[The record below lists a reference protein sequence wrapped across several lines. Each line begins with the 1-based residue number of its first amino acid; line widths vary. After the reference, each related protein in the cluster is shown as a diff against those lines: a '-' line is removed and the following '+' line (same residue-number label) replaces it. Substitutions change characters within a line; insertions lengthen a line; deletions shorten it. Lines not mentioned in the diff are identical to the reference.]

1 MRYIPVIF
9 GVVLIIY
16 GLIDCLRSEPSDVRS
31 IPKPAWVL
39 VIVLLPLIGVI
50 LWFFFGRPQYAA
62 SGTGA
67 SGSVGRTATGPHR
80 PSAPGRAPRF
90 VAPDDDPEFLR
101 NLGVSR
107 AQKLESE
114 RLRKLQ
120 EDIEAR
126 EAKLREKELREKKLH
141 DDKLHEEH
149 PNDEPKH

>member
-1 MRYIPVIF
+1 MRYIPVIL

-39 VIVLLPLIGVI
+39 VIVLLPLIGVL
-50 LWFFFGRPQYAA
+50 LWFFFGRPHYAA
-62 SGTGA
+62 SGSAPSTP
-67 SGSVGRTATGPHR
+67 VGRSVAGLRGP
-80 PSAPGRAPRF
+80 SNPGRPHQV

-101 NLGVSR
+101 NLELNR

-114 RLRKLQ
+114 RLRKLKA
-120 EDIEAR
+120 DIEVR
-126 EAKLREKELREKKLH
+126 EAKLREQELHGKKLH
-141 DDKLHEEH
+141 DEH

>member
-39 VIVLLPLIGVI
+39 VIVLLPIIGVL
-50 LWFFFGRPQYAA
+50 LWFFFGRPQYATTGSA
-62 SGTGA
+62 PSTPAGRAGAGLRGA
-67 SGSVGRTATGPHR
+67 ST
-80 PSAPGRAPRF
+80 PGRPHQV
-90 VAPDDDPEFLR
+90 VAPDDDPDFLR
-101 NLGVSR
+101 NLEVNR

-114 RLRKLQ
+114 RLRKLKA
-120 EDIEAR
+120 EIEAR
-126 EAKLREKELREKKLH
+126 EAKLREQELRSKKLH
-141 DDKLHEEH
+141 EDH

>member
-16 GLIDCLRSEPSDVRS
+16 GLIDCLRSEPSEVRS
-31 IPKPAWVL
+31 IPKPVWVL

-50 LWFFFGRPQYAA
+50 LWFFFGRPHYAPAA
-62 SGTGA
+62 SSR
-67 SGSVGRTATGPHR
+67 SGSVGRPGPHR
-80 PSAPGRAPRF
+80 APAP

-107 AQKLESE
+107 EQKLEAE

-120 EDIEAR
+120 AGIEAR
-126 EAKLREKELREKKLH
+126 EAKLREQELHEKKSH
-141 DDKLHEEH
+141 DDKLHEDH